1 MTTAAVDMLKA
12 RDVVNELSMSI
23 ESMEKQFADIDAK
36 FMENLTFLMG
46 SGLKTESAYSHSVQ
60 VVSPKEAAKHMLGRK
75 NITVLTGA
83 GISVA
88 SGIPT
93 FCSQDGAVWKQ
104 KSYGGEMEPTKIL
117 TSSFFSAN
125 PMAVWE
131 WHHDFHKLLAGKA
144 PSAAH

>member
-60 VVSPKEAAKHMLGRK
+60 VVSPEEAAKHMLGRK

-93 FCSQDGAVWKQ
+93 FLSQD
-104 KSYGGEMEPTKIL
+104 
-117 TSSFFSAN
+117 
-125 PMAVWE
+125 
-131 WHHDFHKLLAGKA
+131 
-144 PSAAH
+144 SAA